1 MTLKPGFM
9 RDGDKKYKEDHFLKA
24 VPSAERINEVFC
36 AHNLTGARLE
46 LVKQVCIE
54 FEKELSYLNE
64 QLAIHRLDPA
74 GWSLVYRFLSQDNF
88 YAEVG
93 KSAYGPKNYE
103 IRVSL
108 GVPATVLS
116 VAMELVSLRGD
127 SKLRNIR
134 NQYDGLS
141 CSIENLFPGVSSVSE
156 VDEAAISLALD
167 VCLLL
172 YFHEV
177 SHMVFGHCDYC
188 PRNSKEVRA
197 LEFDADFNAGSIFG
211 SWVMGLPSVTR
222 RPSSSSELVERLIR
236 AAFVLGVIFK
246 AVSRESENYH
256 YPSVRVASFMS
267 GGVFSM
273 TKNGHVPEFS
283 DDGEGDKYW
292 EQIVRDVQA
301 PLLDALRRSSL
312 SRFSGTEIEIQRDW
326 DELNSVTYKVRNE
339 LKGGPLATLRVVP

>member
-1 MTLKPGFM
+1 MSLKSGFM
-9 RDGDKKYKEDHFLKA
+9 RDGGKKYKEDLFLKA
-24 VPSAERINEVFC
+24 VPSSERITEVFY

-46 LVKQVCIE
+46 LVKQICID

-64 QLAIHRLDPA
+64 QLAIHRLDPV
-74 GWSLVYRFLSQDNF
+74 GWSLVCRFLSQDNF

-93 KSAYGPKNYE
+93 KCAYVPKNYE
-103 IRVSL
+103 IRISL

-116 VAMELVSLRGD
+116 VAIELISLQVD
-127 SKLRNIR
+127 SESSHLGK
-134 NQYDGLS
+134 QYGGSS
-141 CSIENLFPGVSSVSE
+141 CSVESLFPGVTSVSE
-156 VDEAAISLALD
+156 IGGAATNLALD

-177 SHMVFGHCDYC
+177 AHMVFGHCDYR

-211 SWVMGLPSVTR
+211 SLVMGLPSAIR

-273 TKNGHVPEFS
+273 TKNGHAPEFS

-339 LKGGPLATLRVVP
+339 LKDGPLATLRVTP